1 MNSIYKII
9 AVIFIYCNF
18 ASLVF
23 VSADLDNIN
32 LPKNQLPFYFN
43 KFPKVIEECLSNSS
57 CTYRTL
63 LTADDYD
70 SKKCWGYERD
80 CKPENAFSR
89 PKCAEEKPVWIN
101 TYEEYVKTFYDQA
114 DFGKIL
120 KLVPFSVS
128 IE

>member
-9 AVIFIYCNF
+9 AVILIYCNF
-18 ASLVF
+18 TSLVF
-23 VSADLDNIN
+23 VSADLDRLN
-32 LPKNQLPFYFN
+32 LPKSHLPYYFN

-80 CKPENAFSR
+80 CKLENAFSR

-120 KLVPFSVS
+120 KLVPFSVL